1 MYSQMSHTLSRQGIR
16 RLTAL
21 DPFRAFTDTL
31 SPQEGMMRFP
41 RIMLD
46 MRNEDVNKA
55 RRRSLLKEQ
64 DMKRYG
70 KMGVSRTRFHGIE
83 NLVDCEYIS
92 ISDLGGAIADA
103 SAMAQDSAVN
113 IDAFLEQASGRL
125 MRDADLIPIGE
136 LISILNHF
144 YIARYMHLG
153 LINKVKNEVLFD
165 LDRVTDM
172 ELAVMLNATMSG
184 WNVISPRLVAATAKK
199 APSLAEPTAVS
210 LILKALLKSPTHL
223 LRRATVK
230 AGIECLIATLI
241 SGHREVV
248 PSQLIHVVKDLVNC
262 QTKTKIKLD
271 GVEALAQVT
280 TAVKQ
285 TDIDS
290 ASKCIWVMS
299 RSADSTSL
307 DGLRGILTDSAPS
320 VIETATAS
328 VESVDSINKR
338 NTAVGIAA
346 TIIDAAH
353 RLGARDVVEM
363 YSGAITVASARGL
376 RCHHLLELCEVSES
390 LKGAVSLEMK
400 RKESS
405 FGPNQRSKIA
415 S

>member
-1 MYSQMSHTLSRQGIR
+1 MYSRMSHTLSRQGIR

-41 RIMLD
+41 RIILD
-46 MRNEDVNKA
+46 GRNDDVNKA

-83 NLVDCEYIS
+83 NLADCEYIS
-92 ISDLGGAIADA
+92 ISDLVGAIAEG
-103 SAMAQDSAVN
+103 SAMAQDSGIN
-113 IDAFLEQASGRL
+113 IDAFLEQASERL

-153 LINKVKNEVLFD
+153 LINKVKNELLFD
-165 LDRVTDM
+165 LDRVTDL

-199 APSLAEPTAVS
+199 APTLTEPTAVS
-210 LILKALLKSPTHL
+210 LILQALFKSPSHL

-230 AGIECLIATLI
+230 AGIESLIATLI
-241 SGHREVV
+241 SGHTHVA
-248 PSQLIHVVKDLVNC
+248 PSQLIQVVKDLVNC

-271 GVEALAQVT
+271 GVEALAQVA
-280 TAVKQ
+280 TAVKLS
-285 TDIDS
+285 DIDS
-290 ASKCIWVMS
+290 ASKCMWVMS
-299 RSADSTSL
+299 RIADSSRL
-307 DGLRGILTDSAPS
+307 DGLRGILTDSAQT

-328 VESVDSINKR
+328 AESVDSIAKR

-353 RLGARDVVEM
+353 RLGAHDLVEI
-363 YSGAITVASARGL
+363 YSAAITAASARGL
-376 RCHHLLELCEVSES
+376 RCYHLLELCEVSES
-390 LKGAVSLEMK
+390 LKEAVSLEMK
-400 RKESS
+400 RKQSS
-405 FGPNQRSKIA
+405 FGPNQRSKII